1 MALYLAVDL
10 GTTGCRSILF
20 DEGLALV
27 SSSYEEYGLITPRD
41 SWVEQDAELWWT
53 LTKKTMVAAIEKSGV
68 NAKDVA
74 GISISSQGIT
84 VVPVDKNFKPLANA
98 QTWLDTRG
106 TAQVEKIKEKF
117 TEKAL
122 FAHTGKRLDPCY
134 TLPKLLWF
142 KDEAPET
149 FERAYKFLM
158 PLDFLTARLTGKALT
173 DYSMASGTLFYD
185 IAKGEWSDE
194 VLTSFGIPKEKL
206 PEIAAGGSLVGR
218 VLPSVAEELGLSPDC
233 PVALG
238 VQDQKCAAFGV
249 GLDKETV
256 SISLGTAAAVTRLW
270 DTPDTERQKI
280 GWSGYVSKDAW
291 VTEGVVNTAGT
302 ALRYVRELM
311 YRGEDYKTVDEE
323 AERAIEA
330 NHTLFFY
337 PYLNGPSSPDYYD
350 NATGVF
356 HGITLGTERGAYAAA
371 VMESIAYQ
379 IRILLEEMQAYGT
392 VKRLVIFGGGA
403 KSKLWCQI
411 MSDVTGLELFVPT
424 TAEAAGAGA
433 ARLASMAGGSLLP
446 PLSVRDS
453 YQPGKWAA
461 AYEEKYRRYRTLEKR
476 IFSREDKEC

>member
-1 MALYLAVDL
+1 MAVYLAVDL

-20 DEGLALV
+20 DENLTPV
-27 SSSYEEYGLITPRD
+27 SSAYEEYGLITPHEG
-41 SWVEQDAELWWT
+41 WVEQDAELWWT
-53 LTKKTMVAAIEKSGV
+53 LTLQTAKAAIEKGSV
-68 NAKDVA
+68 NAKEIA
-74 GISISSQGIT
+74 GISVSSQGIT
-84 VVPVDKNFKPLANA
+84 VVPVNEQFIPLTNA
-98 QTWLDTRG
+98 HTWLDTRAVKQTREIG
-106 TAQVEKIKEKF
+106 ERYSVKE
-117 TEKAL
+117 L

-142 KDEAPET
+142 KEELPEV
-149 FERAYKFLM
+149 FSRAYKFLM

-194 VLTSFGIPKEKL
+194 VLTAFGVPKEKL

-218 VLPSVAEELGLSPDC
+218 VLPAVAKELGLSPDC

-280 GWSGYVSKDAW
+280 GWSGYVTKDAW

-302 ALRYVRELM
+302 ALRYLRELM

-330 NHTLFFY
+330 EHTLFFY

-350 NATGVF
+350 DATGVF
-356 HGITLGTERGAYAAA
+356 HGVTLGTERGAFAAA
-371 VMESIAYQ
+371 VLEGIAYQ

-453 YQPGKWAA
+453 YKPGKWAA
-461 AYEEKYRRYRTLEKR
+461 AYEEKYRRYRMLEKR
-476 IFSREDKEC
+476 IFSKEDKEC